1 MSTTAEV
8 RSVAVGGRQLRVAVR
23 PARRRPRRGAAA
35 GRPPLLLINGIGASL
50 EVLEPFVRHV
60 DPAVEVIRF
69 DPPGVGG
76 SPPPPGPYRFTGL
89 CRLIADM
96 LTELGHGQVDVLG
109 ISWGGGVAQQFAA
122 SQRSRCRR
130 LVLVATAPG
139 MPTIPGKPSVLA
151 HMVTPRR
158 YLDRSYLERVAG
170 HIYGGSAREDPGLIA
185 ATMNNGN
192 RVGPPTGYLY
202 QLLAGAG
209 WSSLPFLLRLRQPTL
224 IMAGDDDPIIPLPNA
239 RLMHLLIPKSRLHVY
254 HGGHLA
260 LATEAAELAPV
271 VDAFLSAPL
280 PQEGISLPRTAVTDA
295 DFYLLEQA
303 LDPEGRALLLRVR
316 EFMEK
321 SVQPVINHYWT
332 REEFPHDL
340 VVGGLRQFGI
350 AGLPYSGYGCPG
362 AGALLD
368 GMVAMELAR
377 VDPSIATFFG
387 VHSGLA
393 MGSVYLCGS
402 EEQKQ
407 RWLPEMARMEKIGA
421 FGLTEPDVGSGAAG
435 GLTTTARR
443 DGDEWV
449 LDGQKKW
456 IGNAT
461 FADYVVIW
469 ARSLEDQQVKGFVV
483 EQGTPG
489 FAAAKMRDKI
499 ALRVVQNA
507 HITLDGVRVPEEN
520 RLQEANSFAD
530 TAKVLRLTRA
540 GVAWQATG
548 CARGAYEHALAYA
561 RQRQQ
566 FGRPIGG
573 FQLVQDLLV
582 KMLSNVTASACLCA
596 RLSALQQ
603 ADLAEDHHSALAKA
617 FCTVRMREAVG
628 WARELL
634 GGNGILLEN
643 HVGRFVADSEAIY
656 SYEGTREI
664 NTLIV
669 GRAITGLGAFV

>member
-1 MSTTAEV
+1 MSTTTNM
-8 RSVAVGGRQLRVAVR
+8 RTVAVGGRELRVAVR
-23 PARRRPRRGAAA
+23 PARRSLRLTTRAQRV
-35 GRPPLLLINGIGASL
+35 PLLLINGIGASL
-50 EVLEPFVRHV
+50 EVLEPFVREV
-60 DPAVEVIRF
+60 DPAVEVVRF

-76 SPPPPGPYRFTGL
+76 SPVPPGPYRFTGL
-89 CRLIADM
+89 CKLIAAM
-96 LTELGHGQVDVLG
+96 LTELGYEQVDVLG
-109 ISWGGGVAQQFAA
+109 ISWGGGVAQQFAS

-130 LVLVATAPG
+130 LVLVVTAPG
-139 MPTIPGKPSVLA
+139 MPMIPARPSVLM
-151 HMVTPRR
+151 HMATPRR
-158 YLDRSYLERVAG
+158 YLDRGYLERVAADL
-170 HIYGGSAREDPGLIA
+170 YGGSTRKDPQRV
-185 ATMNNGN
+185 ATIMNNGN
-192 RVGPPTGYLY
+192 RVGPSVGYLY
-202 QLLAGAG
+202 QLLAGVG
-209 WSSLPFLLRLRQPTL
+209 WSSLPFLRLIRQPTL
-224 IMAGDDDPIIPLPNA
+224 IMAGDDDPIIPLANA
-239 RLMHLLIPKSRLHVY
+239 RVMNRLIPKSQLHVY
-254 HGGHLA
+254 HGGHLG
-260 LATEAAELAPV
+260 LVTEAAELAPV

-280 PQEGISLPRTAVTDA
+280 PQGGDLMPRTAVTDA
-295 DFYLLEQA
+295 DFYLLEQT
-303 LDPEGRALLLRVR
+303 LDAERRGLLLRVR

-332 REEFPHDL
+332 REEFPHEL
-340 VVGGLRQFGI
+340 VIGGLRQLGV
-350 AGLPYSGYGCPG
+350 AGLAYSGYGCPG
-362 AGALLD
+362 GGALLD

-377 VDPSIATFFG
+377 TDPSIATFFG

-393 MGSVYLCGS
+393 MGSIYLCGS

-407 RWLPEMARMEKIGA
+407 RWLPEMARLEKIGA

-443 DGDEWV
+443 DGDEWI

-507 HITLDGVRVPEEN
+507 SITLDGVRVPESH
-520 RLQEANSFAD
+520 RLQGANSFKD
-530 TAKVLRLTRA
+530 TAAVLRMTRA
-540 GVAWQATG
+540 GVAWMATG

-566 FGRPIGG
+566 FGRPIAG

-582 KMLSNVTASACLCA
+582 RMLANVTSSACLCA
-596 RLSALQQ
+596 RLAALQQ
-603 ADLAEDHHSALAKA
+603 DGLAEDHHSALAKA

-643 HVGRFVADSEAIY
+643 HVGRFVADAEAIY

-669 GRAITGLGAFV
+669 GRAITGTSAFV